1 VTIELDR
8 NGSAHGLM
16 VGLTENIP
24 GGTKEKL
31 LKLSTR
37 LGVIR
42 ARINLVTFIVIMW
55 HEKPYMSTT

>member
-1 VTIELDR
+1 MEIDR

-16 VGLTENIP
+16 VGLSENIP
-24 GGTKEKL
+24 GGTEEEL

-42 ARINLVTFIVIMW
+42 ARINSVTFIVI
-55 HEKPYMSTT
+55 T